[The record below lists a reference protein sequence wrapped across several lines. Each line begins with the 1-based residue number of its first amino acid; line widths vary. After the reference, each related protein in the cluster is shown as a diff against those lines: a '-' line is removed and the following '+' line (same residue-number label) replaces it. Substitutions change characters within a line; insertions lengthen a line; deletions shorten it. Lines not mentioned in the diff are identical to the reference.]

1 MEPNIWGEKAWFF
14 LHTITLSLPEN
25 ISENLQKDIYIYFS
39 LLQKLL
45 PCPSCKDNYKKH
57 LVKYPLNNR
66 LKTKKDVVSWL
77 VDIHNEVNKMNN
89 KSIMSYK
96 DVITY
101 YKNEY
106 GFIGKIKKYYKDVI
120 ILILLI
126 IILHTYL
133 I

>member
-1 MEPNIWGEKAWFF
+1 MVFQIRYSIVLIILFSLIGSSIFIPNSSAQEESQIPDWVKNVAGWWA
-14 LHTITLSLPEN
+14 TN
-25 ISENLQKDIYIYFS
+25 DISEKELIA
-39 LLQKLL
+39 
-45 PCPSCKDNYKKH
+45 
-57 LVKYPLNNR
+57 
-66 LKTKKDVVSWL
+66 
-77 VDIHNEVNKMNN
+77 EVNKMNN

-126 IILHTYL
+126 IILYPYL

>member
-14 LHTITLSLPEN
+14 LHSITLSLPEK
-25 ISENLQKDIYIYFS
+25 IPENLQKDIYIYFS

-45 PCPSCKDNYKKH
+45 PCPYCKDNYKKH

-126 IILHTYL
+126 IILYTYL

>member
-1 MEPNIWGEKAWFF
+1 MKKLGFF
-14 LHTITLSLPEN
+14 YIVLLYHY
-25 ISENLQKDIYIYFS
+25 QKKYQKIYKKIYIYFS

-66 LKTKKDVVSWL
+66 LKTKKDVVTWL

-126 IILHTYL
+126 ILLYTYL